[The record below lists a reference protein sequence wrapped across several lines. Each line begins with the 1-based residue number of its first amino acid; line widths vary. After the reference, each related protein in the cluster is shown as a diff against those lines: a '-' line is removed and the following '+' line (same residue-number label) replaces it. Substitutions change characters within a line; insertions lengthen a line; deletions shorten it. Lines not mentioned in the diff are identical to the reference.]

1 MSASKKTIVIV
12 DDEKSNL
19 VRARMLL
26 EEEEDLNPVLL
37 NSGMQCIKYFETKTA
52 DLILLDIMMPDMD
65 GWAVISLLQSNP
77 KTEHIPVI
85 FLTAD
90 SSPETEAACFGAGGV
105 DYAVKPMQPASV
117 ISRIRRAIELNEYR
131 TDLAAK
137 VKEQMDYI
145 DKIKYDFILGMANLV
160 EGRDE
165 STGEHVKRTAAV
177 VKAIGEEAMRRGL
190 YSDVLTEEYLNYMYN
205 AAPLHDIGKIKIS
218 DIILL
223 KPGKLTDEE
232 FELIKKHT
240 TYGREIISDILKNI
254 EDKEFLKILMEI
266 AEFHHEKWNGKGYPK
281 HLIEEEIPLCARIM
295 AIADVY
301 DALKEKR
308 CYKDAFPLEEVY
320 EILEEDSGIHFDP
333 QLIECF
339 MAIKDDIKDL

>member
-1 MSASKKTIVIV
+1 MNKKTIVIV

-52 DLILLDIMMPDMD
+52 DLILLDIMMPEMD

-137 VKEQMDYI
+137 VKSQMEYI
-145 DKIKYDFILGMANLV
+145 DNIKYDFILGMATLV

-165 STGEHVKRTAAV
+165 NTGEAL
-177 VKAIGEEAMRRGL
+177 RRGL
-190 YSDVLTEEYLNYMYN
+190 YPDVLTEEYLNYTYS
-205 AAPLHDIGKIKIS
+205 ATPLHDIGKIKIS
-218 DIILL
+218 DTVLL
-223 KPGKLTDEE
+223 KPGKLIEEE
-232 FELIKKHT
+232 FDIVKKHT
-240 TYGREIISDILKNI
+240 TYGREIIETILTNI
-254 EDKEFLKILMEI
+254 EDKVFLRIAAEI

-295 AIADVY
+295 AIADV
-301 DALKEKR
+301 
-308 CYKDAFPLEEVY
+308 
-320 EILEEDSGIHFDP
+320 
-333 QLIECF
+333 
-339 MAIKDDIKDL
+339 

>member
-1 MSASKKTIVIV
+1 MSANKKTIVII

-105 DYAVKPMQPASV
+105 DYAIKPMQPASV
-117 ISRIRRAIELNEYR
+117 ISRIRCAIELNEYR

-137 VKEQMDYI
+137 VKEQMEYI
-145 DKIKYDFILGMANLV
+145 DQVKYDFIIGMANLV

-165 STGEHVKRTAAV
+165 STGEHVKRTAAI
-177 VKAIGEEAMRRGL
+177 VKAIGEEALRRGL
-190 YSDVLTEEYLNYMYN
+190 YPDVLTEEYLNYTFN

-218 DIILL
+218 DTILL
-223 KPGKLTDEE
+223 KPGKLTGEE
-232 FELIKKHT
+232 FEIVKKHT
-240 TYGREIISDILKNI
+240 TYGRMIIDEVLENI
-254 EDKEFLKILMEI
+254 EDKTFLRIAKEI

-281 HLIEEEIPLCARIM
+281 HLIEDEIPLCARIM
-295 AIADVY
+295 AVADVY
-301 DALKEKR
+301 DALKEER
-308 CYKDAFPLEEVY
+308 CYKKPIPYEEVY
-320 EILEEDSGIHFDP
+320 EILQDDAGVHFDP

-339 MAIKDDIKDL
+339 MAIKDDIKKL

>member
-1 MSASKKTIVIV
+1 MNKKTIVIV

-52 DLILLDIMMPDMD
+52 DLILLDIMMPEMD

-131 TDLAAK
+131 TDLATK
-137 VKEQMDYI
+137 VKSQMEYI
-145 DKIKYDFILGMANLV
+145 DNIKYDFILGMATLV

-165 STGEHVKRTAAV
+165 NTGEHVKRTAEI
-177 VKAIGEEAMRRGL
+177 VKAIGQEALRRGL
-190 YSDVLTEEYLNYMYN
+190 YPDVLTEEYLNYTYS

-218 DIILL
+218 DTVLL
-223 KPGKLTDEE
+223 KPGKLTEEE
-232 FELIKKHT
+232 FDIVKKHT
-240 TYGREIISDILKNI
+240 TYGREIIETILTNI
-254 EDKEFLKILMEI
+254 EDKTFLRIAAEI

-308 CYKDAFPLEEVY
+308 CYKEPFPLDEVY
-320 EILEEDSGIHFDP
+320 EILQEDSGIHFDP
-333 QLIECF
+333 ELMECF
-339 MAIKDDIKDL
+339 TAIKDDIKDL